1 MRELK
6 MNVVE
11 TKGYAVT
18 VEIVCGSLEE
28 YSKNFVH
35 IINNVREN
43 NDILKKVVNHHN
55 NDVTVYCVPNA
66 KDELIRYL
74 GNFGEF
80 KSCEKVLMYTLCEPD
95 YDINK
100 YDDAVVIPE
109 FD

>member
-11 TKGYAVT
+11 TVGYAVT

-28 YSKNFVH
+28 YSKNLVH

-55 NDVTVYCVPNA
+55 NDVTVC
-66 KDELIRYL
+66 
-74 GNFGEF
+74 
-80 KSCEKVLMYTLCEPD
+80 
-95 YDINK
+95 
-100 YDDAVVIPE
+100 
-109 FD
+109 